1 MRVSIA
7 VLVLALGFLPAHSMA
22 QEPEAAETAAAEL
35 VEAMAR
41 ADWEDMAA
49 RMHPGALKEL
59 RGLLEPMF
67 GMSEMAGLRQQILG
81 VGTVEQ
87 MAAVPDARFFEGM
100 MNLVMSQGPTM
111 IEVLKTAEYSPVGVV
126 MEGDTAHVVGRMVMQ
141 PEGIRITE
149 MDVSS
154 FLPYEG
160 RWMALLTGDLSA
172 MAAAMAA
179 MAGQAGGGE

>member
-1 MRVSIA
+1 
-7 VLVLALGFLPAHSMA
+7 VLVLVLGVLPTRSAA
-22 QEPEAAETAAAEL
+22 QEPTAEAAETAAAKL
-35 VEAMAR
+35 VDAMAR
-41 ADWEDMAA
+41 ADWADMAA

-67 GMSEMAGLRQQILG
+67 SMSEMAGLRQQMLG
-81 VGTVEQ
+81 VGTVDQ

-100 MNLVMSQGPTM
+100 MKLVMSQGPTM
-111 IEVLKTAEYSPVGVV
+111 IEVLKTAKYSPVGVV
-126 MEGDTAHVVGRMVMQ
+126 MEGDTAHVVGRMVME

-179 MAGQAGGGE
+179 MAGQTGGGE